1 MKLSLYLAH
10 RGKKSEGGSRMN
22 KTVEDSTLLSPCEG
36 PGHAVNYLNWKIHQI
51 QEKNNGVYLSSQ
63 S

>member
-22 KTVEDSTLLSPCEG
+22 KTVEDSTLLSPCEV
-36 PGHAVNYLNWKIHQI
+36 PGNAVNYLNWKIHQI
-51 QEKNNGVYLSSQ
+51 QEKK
-63 S
+63 